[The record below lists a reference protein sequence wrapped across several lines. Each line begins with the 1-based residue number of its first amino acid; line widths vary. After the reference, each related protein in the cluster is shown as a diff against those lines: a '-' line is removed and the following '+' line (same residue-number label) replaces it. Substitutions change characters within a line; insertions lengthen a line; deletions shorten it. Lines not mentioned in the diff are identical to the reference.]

1 MSPLVSVII
10 PAYNAER
17 FISETIE
24 SVVNQTF
31 SDFELLIVDDGST
44 DNQKKIIKEFAAS
57 DNRIRYIHQ
66 LNEGVSAAR
75 NNGFKNSCGQF
86 IAFLDADDVW
96 LPDNLALKINRFG
109 SDEVGLVH
117 SDAMVINEASEKIEG
132 TICGIE
138 GDLLDPLLLW
148 DGTQIPGPSSILV
161 KREVMEAI
169 GVFDEKLSTAA
180 DKDFFIR
187 VAAQYRI
194 GRVSQV
200 TWKYRLHRKNMHKNI
215 SVMEADILLLYQ
227 KARNSKLFHNKDF
240 EKKCFSAMYL
250 ILAASW
256 AGDGKNVRRSLIFVW
271 QAVKIN
277 PPVILYVVK
286 RLVNKWLLN

>member
-17 FISETIE
+17 FISETIK
-24 SVVNQTF
+24 SVISQTF
-31 SDFELLIVDDGST
+31 SDFELLIVDDGSI

-57 DNRIRYIHQ
+57 DNRIRYIYQ

-75 NNGFKNSCGQF
+75 NNGFKNSHGRF

-117 SDAMVINEASEKIEG
+117 SDAMVINEVSEKIEG

-161 KREVMEAI
+161 KREVIEAI

-187 VAAQYRI
+187 VAAHYKI

-227 KARNSKLFHNKDF
+227 KVQNSKLFHSKDF

-286 RLVNKWLLN
+286 RLFNRWLLN